1 MSAQASSIAAS
12 LQRNAYLAI
21 AVAVLILAA
30 APFLRVVH
38 DLTFWLVWPILL
50 ASVLVILGIAA
61 HLLFDA
67 ALFRLVA
74 ASPIEEAG
82 LIELDRTLEK
92 MGLRKAIGPTRPLV
106 ERIAGSRRIIGRLRF
121 FLALAIVLFIL
132 LAFVP
137 HGQGL

>member
-12 LQRNAYLAI
+12 LQRNAHLGI
-21 AVAVLILAA
+21 ALAVLILAI
-30 APFLRVVH
+30 APLLRAVH
-38 DLTFWLVWPILL
+38 DLTFWLVWPVLL
-50 ASVLVILGIAA
+50 LSTLSALGIAA

-74 ASPIEEAG
+74 ANPVEEAG
-82 LIELDRTLEK
+82 LIELDKVLEK
-92 MGLRKAIGPTRPLV
+92 MGLREAIGPTRFLS
-106 ERIAGSRRIIGRLRF
+106 ERIAGSRRIIMRLRL
-121 FLALAIVLFIL
+121 FLILAIVLFFL